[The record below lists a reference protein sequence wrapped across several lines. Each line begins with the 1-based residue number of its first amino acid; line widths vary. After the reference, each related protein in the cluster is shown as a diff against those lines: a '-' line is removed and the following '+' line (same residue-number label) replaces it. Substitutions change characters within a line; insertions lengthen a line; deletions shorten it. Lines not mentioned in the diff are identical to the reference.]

1 MDWECIRNPLYP
13 VRLLPDVCSH
23 ATFSLPKLRLL
34 PDGQFPLYN
43 FPKRGEGL
51 FCHNNLYMAALFLP
65 IIIII
70 PVLNLQDTQFQSI
83 LSILLILSKWINAIL
98 MLVYSSGLRVSEVVK
113 LIVEDIDV
121 ERKLIHIKDAKERK
135 DRYTMDV
142 VILFIPAWLFL
153 TVYTL

>member
-1 MDWECIRNPLYP
+1 
-13 VRLLPDVCSH
+13 
-23 ATFSLPKLRLL
+23 
-34 PDGQFPLYN
+34 
-43 FPKRGEGL
+43 
-51 FCHNNLYMAALFLP
+51 
-65 IIIII
+65 
-70 PVLNLQDTQFQSI
+70 
-83 LSILLILSKWINAIL
+83 